1 VNTTLVVGGSGIFGR
16 ALVKRLADSGKQ
28 VRVMS
33 RSPER
38 CAELVRPGVEVVK
51 GDLLDETSLA
61 AALAGVSSVV
71 AAAHSLVGRGKYS
84 SEAVD
89 GAGTERLIASAE
101 RSGVERLLYLSVHL
115 ASPEHSLDFW
125 RTKARIE
132 SVLQASRLH
141 TVALRPTA
149 YMDFHADKLIGEPIR
164 RGKPVMLF
172 GSGTLARNFVAA
184 DDVAAL
190 AAHLLDRPEVRDET
204 IDVGGPE
211 ELSSR
216 DVVRTYEE
224 HTGARAKVIS
234 LPLGLARSVAFLSK
248 PFHPGVSRVLRT
260 VVMAETQPQPFDYSA
275 LEARFGLRFRSLREW
290 LASTPAQVA

>member
-1 VNTTLVVGGSGIFGR
+1 VTTTLIVGGSGIFGR
-16 ALVKRLADSGKQ
+16 ALVKRLAESGKK

-33 RSPER
+33 RVPER
-38 CAELVRPGVEVVK
+38 CADLVRPGVEVVK
-51 GDLLDETSLA
+51 GDLLDEATLA
-61 AALAGVSSVV
+61 SACAGASSVV

-89 GAGTERLIASAE
+89 GEGTERLIATAK
-101 RSGVERLLYLSVHL
+101 RSGVERLIYLSVHL

-125 RTKARIE
+125 RTKARVE
-132 SVLQASRLH
+132 SVLDASGLD
-141 TVALRPTA
+141 TVTLRPTA

-164 RGKPVMLF
+164 RGKPVVLF
-172 GSGTLARNFVAA
+172 GRGTQARNFVAA

-190 AAHLLDRPEVRDET
+190 AQHLLDRPEIKSET

-211 ELSSR
+211 DLSSR

-224 HTGARAKVIS
+224 HTGARARVVA
-234 LPLGLARSVAFLSK
+234 LPLGLARSVAVLSK

-260 VVMAETQPQPFDYSA
+260 VVMAETQPQPFDYAA
-275 LEARFGLRFRSLREW
+275 LESRFGLRFRSLREW
-290 LASTPAQVA
+290 LASAPAQS